1 MSPLKIQ
8 QLSYLLAAAL
18 FVGMPLAMEIG
29 RRVRQAHAHQ
39 GTPAG
44 EAGTGP
50 LDAAVYALFGLL
62 LAFVF
67 SGAAGR
73 FDHRRALITEEA
85 NAVGTAWLRLD
96 LLPAESQAT
105 VRPLF
110 RDYLESRIEM
120 YQVFGDESAGAAL
133 YRRGSDL
140 QQRIWDAAI
149 AGAKDTGSPAVLSL
163 LVPALNAMFDISTTR
178 LAATRTHPPMIVYV
192 MLVLVALAASFLAG
206 MAMGESTRRPWPHII
221 AFTFVISAT
230 TYVIL
235 DIEVPR
241 LGFFR
246 IDAADALL
254 IDLLENMK
262 STLGAQGY

>member
-1 MSPLKIQ
+1 MNAIKIQ
-8 QLSYLLAAAL
+8 QLAYLLAAAL
-18 FVGMPLAMEIG
+18 FVGMPLVMEIG

-39 GTPAG
+39 RTSAG
-44 EAGTGP
+44 ETGTGP

-67 SGAAGR
+67 SGAAAR

-85 NAVGTAWLRLD
+85 NAIGTAWLRLD
-96 LLPAESQAT
+96 LLPAETQTA

-110 RDYLESRIEM
+110 RDYVESRIEM
-120 YQVFGDESAGAAL
+120 YQAFGDESAAAAL
-133 YRRGSDL
+133 YRRSSGL
-140 QQRIWDAAI
+140 QQLIWDAAV
-149 AGAKDTGSPAVLSL
+149 AGAREAGSPAVLSL

-206 MAMGESTRRPWPHII
+206 MSMGESARRPWPHII
-221 AFTFVISAT
+221 AFTLVISAT

-241 LGFFR
+241 LGVIR

-254 IDLLENMK
+254 IDLLETMK
-262 STLGAQGY
+262 STLDARGP